1 MARGKALQDPAM
13 LEMALAGY
21 EIEKEKIEEKIKE
34 IQSHL
39 GRRRGVVAVNRKSG
53 ARKRILSVAARAR
66 IAAAQRRRWA
76 EHRKKAAQAARAARA

>member
-21 EIEKEKIEEKIKE
+21 EIEKKKIEEKIRE

-39 GRRRGVVAVNRKSG
+39 GRRRGAFAVSQKSG
-53 ARKRILSVAARAR
+53 ARKRILSSAARAR
-66 IAAAQRRRWA
+66 IASAQRRRWA
-76 EHRKKAAQAARAARA
+76 EHRKKNAQAAKAAKA